1 MLSMTTWKARAL
13 SPEQAGRMMDTWG
26 KIEAAQAENPNLERM
41 CWYLAVDG
49 SCGVTVVKANDVDAA
64 NAWGLEVSLALGEFL
79 EMDTKTVLDL
89 ESAMPAILKG
99 FEYGNG

>member
-1 MLSMTTWKARAL
+1 MTTWKSR
-13 SPEQAGRMMDTWG
+13 PITPDQAGRMMDTWG
-26 KIEAAQAENPNLERM
+26 KIEAAQAENPDIERL
-41 CWYLAVDG
+41 CWFLSVDG
-49 SCGVTVVKANDVDAA
+49 TSGVTVIKTEDVDAA

-79 EMDTKTVLDL
+79 EMETKTVLDL